1 MKNYYC
7 YNHTNQ
13 LVGTF
18 DTQEQGKAWIDE
30 QIKQWRQLGRK
41 GLVYR
46 LCYNGFKSVEV
57 YNAKS

>member
-13 LVGTF
+13 LVRSFNTK
-18 DTQEQGKAWIDE
+18 EEGKAWIDG
-30 QIKQWRQLGRK
+30 QIQQWRQIGRK

-46 LCYNGFKSVEV
+46 LCYNGFESVEV
-57 YNAKS
+57 YNAVS